1 MQKTNATEGIPGEKC
16 RVCGNKP
23 ARLCYGS
30 VACGPCKTFFLRVA
44 TRKATE
50 TPEIWQLTPQDRG
63 SFCIYACGILVPI
76 QQFYHT
82 FKTGYSGL
90 LQGLGM
96 GLNPNDC
103 VEGSIPDFLKATGRE
118 LHEKI
123 FPLLR
128 RVRFTFE
135 EFLIW
140 KMVVIFTPGPIGLT
154 DYSRNTIRVARQKY
168 LWMLSKLEIDARL
181 VEAGRREGCF
191 RRHKEGTL
199 VALDIPPPS
208 SPGLP
213 SLTAEA
219 ALSAISFPSTFM
231 KPVAQAELGL
241 EIGRLMRVEEET
253 PEIWELEPKDRNMFI
268 MHVSGLVIAIQQFYS
283 TFRSGT
289 EGLLVGMGLHFDP
302 SEWQVEEGIP
312 AFLKKTSIQ
321 LHTDIFPT
329 LRAARFTHEEF
340 LIWKMMAIFSP
351 APIGLTES
359 GSNVIRRTRNKYQ
372 SMLVQ
377 LIRQNCTEGE
387 AITKMYALMKVH
399 RWFERNANQAA
410 MLATKTFVMGGY
422 EMNQQDAGPSSQVLQ
437 CLVCGSRPARRY
449 YGSIACN
456 PCKTFFLRVATRKLP
471 YTCEMQGSCVY
482 QAGRREGCMRRI
494 QEGTFSQPAPPTSPG
509 LPCLIEEVR
518 RVQSIAYPAP
528 FMPPARVENLSDEI
542 GRLARL
548 EDFCVADSPWVSL
561 QHQFD
566 FNLTVSI
573 EDILKNPQL
582 ICQRVPTRFC
592 LHSSGVLIPIQ
603 LFYNSY
609 RAGYRGLLQGLGL
622 HYHPNDCVNGR

>member
-1 MQKTNATEGIPGEKC
+1 MQKTNASEGIPGEKC
-16 RVCGNKP
+16 RVCGKQP

-44 TRKATE
+44 TRKATYACTLGGNCVYQAGRRDGCNRRALE
-50 TPEIWQLTPQDRG
+50 GTEELLFPKSPILPSLTEG

-82 FKTGYSGL
+82 FKNGYSGL
-90 LQGLGM
+90 LQGLGL

-103 VEGSIPDFLKATGRE
+103 VEGGIPDFLKATGRE

-154 DYSRNTIRVARQKY
+154 DDSRNTIRVARQKY
-168 LWMLSKLEIDARL
+168 LWMLSKLLRQNQTEN
-181 VEAGRREGCF
+181 EAIQKMQALMHVHRWFEKYAHQSCLFGAKCFVMGGVQAGIHGR
-191 RRHKEGTL
+191 
-199 VALDIPPPS
+199 
-208 SPGLP
+208 
-213 SLTAEA
+213 
-219 ALSAISFPSTFM
+219 
-231 KPVAQAELGL
+231 
-241 EIGRLMRVEEET
+241 ET

-268 MHVSGLVIAIQQFYS
+268 MHVSGLVIAIQQSYS

-302 SEWQVEEGIP
+302 SEWEVEEGIP

-359 GSNVIRRTRNKYQ
+359 GSNVIRRARNKYQ

-422 EMNQQDAGPSSQVLQ
+422 EVGIAGK
-437 CLVCGSRPARRY
+437 LVGDVAFAR
-449 YGSIACN
+449 A
-456 PCKTFFLRVATRKLP
+456 
-471 YTCEMQGSCVY
+471 
-482 QAGRREGCMRRI
+482 
-494 QEGTFSQPAPPTSPG
+494 
-509 LPCLIEEVR
+509 
-518 RVQSIAYPAP
+518 
-528 FMPPARVENLSDEI
+528 
-542 GRLARL
+542 
-548 EDFCVADSPWVSL
+548 
-561 QHQFD
+561 
-566 FNLTVSI
+566 
-573 EDILKNPQL
+573 
-582 ICQRVPTRFC
+582 
-592 LHSSGVLIPIQ
+592 
-603 LFYNSY
+603 
-609 RAGYRGLLQGLGL
+609 
-622 HYHPNDCVNGR
+622 